1 MGFESFGAAIL
12 DNLFAKNR
20 QEDAQA
26 FSAQQYATRYQTQ
39 TEDMKKAGINPM
51 LSVSSGAGSQPTS
64 TAASPGSNF
73 TQAALNNAQI
83 ANLQADTDNK
93 DAQGKLYEAQANAQ
107 NASAA
112 QSSANIAQINA
123 TVEKIKADTAHVKGN
138 TNYEIQQ
145 DILEQT
151 AYHLSQ
157 LAYQARQ
164 QGMTTAMQR
173 QVIQQTVQKL
183 INENIISQKD
193 IDAMNKTGNL
203 GRIARELQPASDIAG
218 DWLNPAKWFTNKSK
232 STSTVIKG
240 KP

>member
-1 MGFESFGAAIL
+1 MLGAIL
-12 DNLFAKNR
+12 DNLFAQNR
-20 QEDAQA
+20 QNDAQA

-73 TQAALNNAQI
+73 TQSQLNSAQI
-83 ANLQADTDNK
+83 ANINADTENK
-93 DAQGKLYEAQANAQ
+93 DAQRKLLEAQASQAT
-107 NASAA
+107 ASAA
-112 QSSANIAQINA
+112 QSTANLSQIDA

-138 TNYEIQQ
+138 TNYEVQQ

-173 QVIQQTVQKL
+173 QVIQQTVKKL
-183 INENIISQKD
+183 INENIISEKD

-203 GRIARELQPASDIAG
+203 GRLARELQPASDIAG
-218 DWLNPAKWFTNKSK
+218 DWLNPSKWFTNKSK
-232 STSTVIKG
+232 STSILKKG

>member
-1 MGFESFGAAIL
+1 MELGSLLGGIA
-12 DNLFAKNR
+12 DSLFARNR

-73 TQAALNNAQI
+73 TQAALNSAQI
-83 ANLQADTDNK
+83 ANINADTENK
-93 DAQGKLYEAQANAQ
+93 EAQRQLLEAQATQALSTATLNQANLAQ
-107 NASAA
+107 VD
-112 QSSANIAQINA
+112 A
-123 TVEKIKADTAHVKGN
+123 TVSKIKADTEHVKGN
-138 TNYEIQQ
+138 TNFERQQ

-157 LAYQARQ
+157 MAYQARQ
-164 QGMTTAMQR
+164 QGITTAMQR
-173 QVIQQTVQKL
+173 QMIQQTVQKL
-183 INENIISQKD
+183 INENIISSKD
-193 IDAMNKTGNL
+193 IEAMNKTGNL
-203 GRIARELQPASDIAG
+203 GRLARELQPASDIAG

-232 STSTVIKG
+232 STVMKG